1 MADNLKQQ
9 FERDVQE
16 MVDWMLEE
24 HPTWATHQGVHTN
37 DHRLGDAS
45 IDRMEANNRR
55 VGEFRRKFEAA
66 LSSDDLDTQIDAEL
80 MVAYTG
86 SQIRGF
92 EEVQGYCRAPQQYIG
107 RALSGCN
114 ELIIRD
120 FAPLPERLTNLIGRL
135 SEIPALLEQ
144 GKKNITQP
152 GKAWT
157 QLSIGMTKG
166 GISFFENDI
175 PLIAQQVPDLAPKVI
190 EASAKAAEAARNY
203 LRFLEEDLLPKAN
216 GGFAAGEDMFNRMLR
231 ETHMMDV
238 TADDL
243 ERKGWELIEETERQ
257 FDELA
262 ASAGY
267 SGTRNEIVFEISKKH
282 PAADDIVPAYAKAMA
297 DSRQFIID
305 QDLMTLPEG
314 ERMEMH
320 AHPKYVWHLL
330 PFCSY
335 GPPGPF
341 AKEQVGVFGVTP
353 IDPDLPPDAREAR
366 LRSHPWAKIPI
377 HAVHEGYPGHHVQ
390 FVWANLYGTLARKF
404 GCVSTLHEE
413 GWAFYTEQLME
424 EKGFLGDIDTKI
436 FRLKEQLWRA
446 CRIVIDVGIQT
457 REMSLETAAQMLVD
471 RAGFEWPD
479 AMGECVRYTLAPT
492 QPMSYL
498 IGKLELLKTFE
509 EYKRRKGSAFDLKTF
524 HNELLACGALTPK
537 LIRKKLFGG

>member
-1 MADNLKQQ
+1 MSDELKQQ
-9 FERDVQE
+9 FERNVRE

-24 HPTWATHQGVHTN
+24 HPTWATSLGVHTN

-45 IDRMEANNRR
+45 IGRMDANNRR
-55 VGEFRRKFEAA
+55 VGEYGRKFEAA
-66 LSSDDLDTQIDAEL
+66 LAGPDLDTRIDAEL
-80 MVAYTG
+80 MVAY
-86 SQIRGF
+86 
-92 EEVQGYCRAPQQYIG
+92 CRAQQRGYERMHRHLSAPQSYIG
-107 RALSGCN
+107 RALGGCHQ
-114 ELIIRD
+114 LIVRD
-120 FAPLPERLTNLIGRL
+120 FAPLDERLRSLIGRL
-135 SEIPALLEQ
+135 SETPGILEQ
-144 GKKNITQP
+144 GKKNLTQP
-152 GKAWT
+152 AKVWT
-157 QLSIGMTKG
+157 ELSIDTTRG
-166 GISFFENDI
+166 GISFFEEDI
-175 PLIAQQVPDLAPKVI
+175 PKIAQMAPDLAPKVMD
-190 EASAKAAEAARNY
+190 ASAKAAEAAKDY
-203 LRFLEEDLLPKAN
+203 LRFLEDDLLPKAA
-216 GGFAAGEDMFNRMLR
+216 GDVAAGEDMFNEMLR

-243 ERKGWELIEETERQ
+243 ERTGRQLIEDTERQ

-262 ASAGY
+262 ESAGY

-282 PAADDIVPAYAKAMA
+282 PPAEEIVNAYAKAMA

-305 QDLMTLPEG
+305 HDLLTLPEG

-320 AHPKYVWHLL
+320 PHPKYVWHLL

-341 AKEQVGVFGVTP
+341 DKEQVGIFGVTP
-353 IDPDLPPDAREAR
+353 VDPDLPPDKREMR
-366 LRSHPWAKIPI
+366 LRSHPYAKIPI

-390 FVWANLYGTLARKF
+390 FVWANLHGTLARKI

-424 EKGFLGDIDTKI
+424 EHGFLGDIDTKI

-457 REMSLETAAQMLVD
+457 RGMSLEEAARLLVD

-479 AMGECVRYTLAPT
+479 AMSECTRYTLAPT

-498 IGKLELLKTFE
+498 IGKLELLKTYE

-537 LIRKKLFGG
+537 LIRKKLFGD